1 MPNAALR
8 AGDFSNAR
16 NANGSLQII
25 YDPLTGNP
33 DGTGRTP
40 FPNNIIPAERLHPIA
55 AKLNTYYPLPN
66 SGGTGAGNLT
76 NNYLR
81 EEQRTTDRD
90 NYDVKINFNRTPTHQ
105 IWGKFSHMRAFV
117 DDLTY
122 YFGPELPSD
131 QDGGSTKVYL
141 GTFGQTWTLSPTLV
155 WDTTVG
161 FSRQPHE
168 SFGADYFQGNIGLDV
183 LGIPGTN
190 DQGRGDERYAGIPQ
204 FETGFTVLGNND
216 TWTPVWRDERV
227 FSVSSNLTKVKGR
240 HDIRAGYSMN
250 FLWLNHW
257 QPEMDN
263 PRGRFDFADR
273 SDVAARPARRRG
285 TSTTSTRRSCS
296 VWSATPARASSTSC

>member
-16 NANGSLQII
+16 NANGTLQII

-40 FPNNIIPAERLHPIA
+40 FPNNIIPADRLHSIA
-55 AKLNTYYPLPN
+55 QKLNAYYPLPN

-105 IWGKFSHMRAFV
+105 IWGKFSHMRAVV

-161 FSRQPHE
+161 LLAAAARVIWRRLLPGEHRPGRAGHPGHE
-168 SFGADYFQGNIGLDV
+168 RSGQGRRTV
-183 LGIPGTN
+183 RGIPAVREPGLPSSGTTIT
-190 DQGRGDERYAGIPQ
+190 GRRSGA
-204 FETGFTVLGNND
+204 T
-216 TWTPVWRDERV
+216 
-227 FSVSSNLTKVKGR
+227 S
-240 HDIRAGYSMN
+240 GYS
-250 FLWLNHW
+250 
-257 QPEMDN
+257 PS
-263 PRGRFDFADR
+263 PR
-273 SDVAARPARRRG
+273 
-285 TSTTSTRRSCS
+285 TSRRSKA
-296 VWSATPARASSTSC
+296 ATTFVPATR